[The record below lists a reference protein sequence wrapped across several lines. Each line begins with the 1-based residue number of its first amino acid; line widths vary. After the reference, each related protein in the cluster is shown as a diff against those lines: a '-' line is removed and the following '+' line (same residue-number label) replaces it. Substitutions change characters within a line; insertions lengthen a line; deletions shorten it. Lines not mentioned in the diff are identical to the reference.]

1 MNNQKT
7 NNRKHAIVIGAS
19 LGGLITAR
27 ALINHFE
34 KVTILEKDTVH
45 DEPESRKGQPQ
56 TRHLHGLLPM
66 GLNIMKTYFP
76 GLLSDFESRGASVV
90 DFAGSMQWYAYGG
103 YRKKFHFGMNGV
115 VASRPLI
122 EYVVRK
128 RLLAIPN
135 IQLIDNC
142 TVKQLINSENHD
154 RVTGIVMEQKNAG
167 QVSLDADLVID
178 VSGRGSR
185 SFQWLKEMGY
195 ETPELSEVKVNV
207 SYTTRIYRRDPQ
219 DPRGKNWIFCSP
231 HAPYEYRAGGAFA
244 IEGDRWIVS
253 LGGWHNQPLPGNEE
267 EFAAYAKSLPL
278 PDIDSIISTCE
289 PVSDIMQ
296 YKYPSSLRRHY
307 EKLNRFPKGYLVLG
321 DAACSFNPVYG
332 QGMTSAAMQAA
343 ALDGLLH
350 QNIAEDKLAKKFFSK
365 AAKIIDI
372 PWGMAVGEDFRYPET
387 KGPKPAGI
395 NIINKY
401 VSRVH
406 KATLKDKVVCEAFL
420 KVMSLL
426 KPPAS
431 LFHPKIVWR
440 VMMTK

>member
-1 MNNQKT
+1 MKG
-7 NNRKHAIVIGAS
+7 VI
-19 LGGLITAR
+19 
-27 ALINHFE
+27 
-34 KVTILEKDTVH
+34 
-45 DEPESRKGQPQ
+45 
-56 TRHLHGLLPM
+56 
-66 GLNIMKTYFP
+66 
-76 GLLSDFESRGASVV
+76 
-90 DFAGSMQWYAYGG
+90 
-103 YRKKFHFGMNGV
+103 
-115 VASRPLI
+115 ASRPLI

-128 RLLAIPN
+128 RLLAIPT

-142 TVKQLINSENHD
+142 NVKRLISSRDHK
-154 RVTGIVMEQKNAG
+154 RVTGVVMEQKNAVR
-167 QVSLDADLVID
+167 VSLDADLVID

-207 SYTTRIYRRDPQ
+207 SYATRLYRRDPQ
-219 DPRGKNWIFCSP
+219 DPRGKTWIFCSP

-244 IEGDRWIVS
+244 IEGERWIVS
-253 LGGWHNQPLPGNEE
+253 LGGWHGQPLPANDE

-278 PDIDSIISTCE
+278 SDIDSIISTCE
-289 PVSDIMQ
+289 PISDIMQ

-307 EKLNRFPKGYLVLG
+307 EKLNHFPEGYLVLG

-343 ALDGLLH
+343 ALDGLL
-350 QNIAEDKLAKKFFSK
+350 QRNIAGSKLAKKFFTK

-387 KGPKPAGI
+387 TGPKPAAT
-395 NIINKY
+395 NLINKY
-401 VSRVH
+401 ISLVH
-406 KATLKDKVVCEAFL
+406 KATLKDKIVCEAFL

-426 KPPAS
+426 KSPAS

-440 VMMTK
+440 VMMTN